1 MARYLL
7 DSNALLELAEVPGAL
22 SKEAR
27 KTIEDPHNELFV
39 SLASLWELAIKA
51 ASGRLPG
58 YARLIAQGSE
68 ALSHSLQSMNLAV
81 LGISLRQALAAAAL
95 PRHHGDPFDRVMIA
109 QAILEDMTLIT
120 RDRIFRRYAG
130 VRVLA
135 A

>member
-7 DSNALLELAEVPGAL
+7 DSNALLDLAEVPDAL
-22 SKEAR
+22 RKEAR
-27 KTIEDPHNELFV
+27 EAVEDPQNELFV

-51 ASGRLPG
+51 ARGRLPA
-58 YARLIAQGSE
+58 YTRLIAQGSE

-81 LGISLRQALAAAAL
+81 LDISLQQALAAAAL

-120 RDRIFRRYAG
+120 RDRIFSRYAG